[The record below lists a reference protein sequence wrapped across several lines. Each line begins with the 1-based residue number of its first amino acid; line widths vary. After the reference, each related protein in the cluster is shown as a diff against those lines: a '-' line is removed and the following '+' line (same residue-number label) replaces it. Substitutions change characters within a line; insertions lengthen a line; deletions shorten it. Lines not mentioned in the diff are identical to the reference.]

1 NYDRMKSST
10 LYTALALAGATPF
23 LACAVLPLV
32 GIDTIEPLG
41 ALDSLASSYGLAILC
56 FLAGAHW
63 ATYLLKQADIR
74 FNLFI
79 SSNIVFLVV
88 WLSFVIA
95 NLELALGLQV
105 IAFLYLLFVDYR
117 LLSMNVISNTYF
129 KVRSLATALAVVSL
143 SVILFSQ

>member
-1 NYDRMKSST
+1 MKSPT

-23 LACAVLPLV
+23 LACALLPLV

-41 ALDSLASSYGLAILC
+41 ALDTLASSYGLAIIC

-79 SSNIVFLVV
+79 SSNIVFLAA
-88 WLSFVIA
+88 WISFVMGD
-95 NLELALGLQV
+95 LEMALVSQV
-105 IAFLYLLFVDYR
+105 VAFLCLLFVDYR
-117 LLSMNVISNTYF
+117 LLHMSVISNAYF
-129 KVRSLATALAVVSL
+129 GVRSLGTALAVVSL
-143 SVILFSQ
+143 SIILISQ